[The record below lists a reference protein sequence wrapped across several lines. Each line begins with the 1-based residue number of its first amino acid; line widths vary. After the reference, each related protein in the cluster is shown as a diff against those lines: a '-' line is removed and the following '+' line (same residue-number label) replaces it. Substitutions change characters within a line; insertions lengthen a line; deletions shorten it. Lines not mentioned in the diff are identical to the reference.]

1 MAGKMAKNILTKLP
15 ADVSQIAVGA
25 AAGAVAMTA
34 GEILIAQPIRKNI
47 TAWRKK
53 IQDLKAQGETAAA
66 EELTKRVPMGA
77 GSLSA
82 TTIKDLT
89 VLGLGIAAK
98 AVAPKSTYTEYATD
112 GIIFF
117 AVADLLTRKIAS
129 VSYQFDT
136 EK

>member
-1 MAGKMAKNILTKLP
+1 MAKGFLSKLP
-15 ADVSQIAVGA
+15 ADVKQIGIGVAS
-25 AAGAVAMTA
+25 GAVAMTA
-34 GEILIAQPIRKNI
+34 GEVLIAQPIRKNV

-53 IQDLKAQGETAAA
+53 IQDLRAKGESAAA
-66 EELTKRVPMGA
+66 DQLEKSVPIGA

-98 AVAPKSTYTEYATD
+98 ATTSKNTTTEYIND

-117 AVADLLTRKIAS
+117 ALADLLTRKIAA
-129 VSYQFDT
+129 VSYSLDT
-136 EK
+136 TK

>member
-1 MAGKMAKNILTKLP
+1 MAKNILTKLP

-34 GEILIAQPIRKNI
+34 GEILIAQPLRKNI
-47 TAWRKK
+47 VEWRKK
-53 IQDLKAQGETAAA
+53 IQDLKTKGETAAA
-66 EELTKRVPMGA
+66 EELTKKIPMGA
-77 GSLSA
+77 GALSA

-98 AVAPKSTYTEYATD
+98 AVAPNSTYSEYATD

-117 AVADLLTRKIAS
+117 AVADLLTSKIAS
-129 VSYQFDT
+129 VSYQF
-136 EK
+136 EQGK